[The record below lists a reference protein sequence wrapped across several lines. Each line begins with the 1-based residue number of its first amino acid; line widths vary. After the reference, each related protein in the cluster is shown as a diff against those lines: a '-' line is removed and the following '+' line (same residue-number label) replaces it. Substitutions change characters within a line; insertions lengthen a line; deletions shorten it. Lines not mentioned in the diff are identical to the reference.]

1 MASISDQ
8 TILRWIAVAGEL
20 PEARN
25 FGPAVINIKAHTES
39 GLQSWCFDV
48 GTKPRLLNASVS
60 PQATVELTPG
70 ADLYKTS
77 PQVLAANGELECE
90 GEPEVILLWSR
101 ILRKALTITRPQG
114 I

>member
-25 FGPAVINIKAHTES
+25 FGPAIINIKAHTEG
-39 GLQSWCFDV
+39 GLQSWFFDV

-60 PQATVELTPG
+60 PQAIVELTQG
-70 ADLYKTS
+70 TDLYKAS
-77 PQVLAANGELECE
+77 PQILAANGQLECE
-90 GEPEVILLWSR
+90 GETEVLLLWSR
-101 ILRKALTITRPQG
+101 ILRRALNITAPRS